1 MKKAIKDTDYL
12 YASARLRSLERGLL
26 SRERMERMCDAK
38 SIEDAAKVLSECNYG
53 DFSPSS
59 LADVESVLAR
69 ERNASFELV
78 GSMAP
83 DKKLVDVFR
92 VKYDYH
98 NLKTILKGEQA
109 GEAYSFLLIP
119 CGTVPVSL
127 LTEMMRE
134 VSYGGM
140 SKVMHRAVEEA
151 KDVLGRTSDP
161 QLSDFIL
168 DRACYEEML
177 SLATATGS
185 QFLSGYVKLLVDAVN
200 LRSAIRIKR
209 MGKSFD
215 FLRSCLIPGGN
226 VDIARLSVDLTPD
239 LVESIYHSGPLA
251 VAAVAGAAALRGEAS
266 LANVD
271 LKCDDAVTAY
281 LKGAKY
287 VAFGEQ
293 SLVAYLAAK
302 ESEFTA
308 VRTIMAG
315 RFAGLAPEMIRERL
329 REAYV

>member
-53 DFSPSS
+53 DFSPTS
-59 LADVESVLAR
+59 LADVESVLAK
-69 ERNASFELV
+69 ERNAAFELIC
-78 GSMAP
+78 SMAP

-98 NLKTILKGEQA
+98 NLKTILKGEQV
-109 GEAYSFLLIP
+109 GEEYDFLLVP
-119 CGTVPVSL
+119 CGTISVSV

-134 VSYGGM
+134 STYGGM
-140 SKVMHRAVEEA
+140 SKTMRRAVEEA
-151 KDVLGRTSDP
+151 KDVLGRTNDP

-177 SLATATGS
+177 ALAVATNS
-185 QFLSGYVKLLVDAVN
+185 KFLLGYVKLLIDCVN

-209 MGKSFD
+209 MGKNFD
-215 FLRSCLIPGGN
+215 FLRSCLIAGGN
-226 VDIARLSVDLTPD
+226 VDTTRLSADLTPD

-251 VAAVAGAAALRGEAS
+251 AAGTAGAAALRGEVS
-266 LANVD
+266 LAKVD

-287 VAFGEQ
+287 IAFGEQ
-293 SLVAYLAAK
+293 ALVAYLAAK